1 MSSLWLVTIRDDS
14 YPVSNSHFPRLAI
27 FLLKEG
33 ATCHDTCDRL
43 AVASG
48 ELTLSA
54 EWRIGLGVRAN
65 GATLQVLATIAEMD
79 QGPGFCI
86 SGTFYALVCQ
96 TGVAASNCSARSRCG
111 VDAGK
116 CLGGINIAGGSIQAN
131 GSRPRR
137 TTESEPCQS

>member
-1 MSSLWLVTIRDDS
+1 MIVFPVVGDDS

-27 FLLKEG
+27 FLVKEG
-33 ATCHDTCDRL
+33 PTCHDTCDRL

-54 EWRIGLGVRAN
+54 EWRIDLGIRAN
-65 GATLQVLATIAEMD
+65 GTTLQVLATIAEMD

-86 SGTFYALVCQ
+86 SGTFYALACQ
-96 TGVAASNCSARSRCG
+96 AGVAASDCSARSRSG
-111 VDAGK
+111 VDARK
-116 CLGGINIAGGSIQAN
+116 CLRGINIAGGSIEAI

-137 TTESEPCQS
+137 TRESELCQS

>member
-1 MSSLWLVTIRDDS
+1 MVSDDS

-65 GATLQVLATIAEMD
+65 GATLQVLATVAEID

-96 TGVAASNCSARSRCG
+96 TGVATSDCSARSRIG
-111 VDAGK
+111 MDARK
-116 CLGGINIAGGSIQAN
+116 CLGGIDASVGNIQAI

-137 TTESEPCQS
+137 TGESELCQS